1 MIKYLPEYAY
11 KQLPEKEFFFNV
23 LNTLYPVKA
32 EKMVGA
38 AYKTRRI
45 HYKRNEDEL
54 IELSSE
60 MKQAIQSTIVYKSKM
75 VFYFI
80 ILNNK

>member
-1 MIKYLPEYAY
+1 MKFMPENAS

-23 LNTLYPVKA
+23 LNTLYPVDV
-32 EKMVGA
+32 EKMVDA
-38 AYKTRRI
+38 AYKAKKT

-60 MKQAIQSTIVYKSKM
+60 MKQAIQSVIVYKSKM
-75 VFYFI
+75 IF
-80 ILNNK
+80 